1 MTHLAED
8 TDVLVVGGGTAGH
21 IAALQAARLGART
34 VLLESGS
41 MLGGV
46 ATAGGVC
53 APAYFWSR
61 KRQII
66 AGIGWELTT
75 RSIELDSGVLPN
87 FSNPPSH
94 RPSYHVLINPS
105 TYALVAEEACLAAG
119 VTLLYHETAV
129 AAVPRADG
137 PGWEVTAI
145 GRGIERTLRCRELID
160 ASGGAQL
167 AAGLGF
173 PMERDAETQPG
184 TLIFHLTGYDLSLLD
199 AETIERRYQSALA
212 EGLLEPGDFCYAKK
226 PFIDFLKSGGSNQQ
240 HIFGADDST
249 SAGQTDADIRGRAS
263 LLRLLRFVRSLPGC
277 EAARIGSMRPSTAVR
292 ETDRI
297 VGETRITIEDYLAGR
312 VYPDAVAWTL
322 YFVDIHNH
330 EGTHHEFL
338 HEDTV
343 PTIPHGALIP
353 KGSRHLQAVGRCI
366 SSDRKAHSALR
377 VQASCMAMGQAAG
390 AAAALG
396 VQQGRASRDVPID
409 VLRHVLRAQGAL
421 VPEVNAAPAV
431 PAAPCPGTRAG

>member
-1 MTHLAED
+1 MNSLTET
-8 TDVLVVGGGTAGH
+8 TDVLVIGGGTAGH
-21 IAALQAARLGART
+21 VAAIQAARLGART
-34 VLLESGS
+34 ILLESGS
-41 MLGGV
+41 LLGGV
-46 ATAGGVC
+46 STAGGVC

-61 KRQII
+61 KRPII

-75 RSIELDSGVLPN
+75 RSIELDTGILPN
-87 FSNPPSH
+87 FSNPPGH

-119 VTLLYHETAV
+119 VLLRYHETAV
-129 AAVPRADG
+129 AAAPRSDG

-145 GRGIERTLRCRELID
+145 GRGIERTIRCRELID
-160 ASGGAQL
+160 ATGGAQITAL
-167 AAGLGF
+167 LGF

-184 TLIFHLTGYDLSLLD
+184 TLIFHLTGYDASRLD
-199 AETIERRYQSALA
+199 PEAIERRYQAALA
-212 EGLLEPGDFCYAKK
+212 EGVLEPGDFCYAHK

-249 SAGQTDADIRGRAS
+249 SSGQTDADIRGRAS

-277 EAARIGSMRPSTAVR
+277 EAARIGSMRPSTAIR

-297 VGETRITIEDYLAGR
+297 VGETRVTIEDYLAGR
-312 VYPDAVAWTL
+312 IYPDAVAWTL

-338 HEDTV
+338 DADTV

-353 KGSRHLQAVGRCI
+353 KGSHHLQAVGRCI

-396 VQQGRASRDVPID
+396 MQLNCPSRQVPLD
-409 VLRHVLRAQGAL
+409 VLRHELRRQGAL
-421 VPEVNAAPAV
+421 VPDVFAPGSV
-431 PAAPCPGTRAG
+431 PATV